1 MKQLTKTGIVI
12 IGAGNS
18 QRMGVDKIFAPLAGK
33 PLLTWTVDVSQQ
45 YHRIDQIAIVLNEN
59 NINSGRKLV
68 NQNNWSK
75 VVNVVLGGRRRQDSV
90 KAGISS
96 LKDCDWIII
105 QDAARPFLTIKL
117 LNDGLRAALKTGS
130 AVSAVPV
137 KDTIKQVNDEGMVDQ
152 TLQRQFLWAVQT
164 PQVFRSDIIMKAY
177 ELVDSDV
184 TDDASIMEKAG
195 YKVMLYM
202 GSYNN
207 VKITTPEDMATAEV
221 LARSYK

>member
-33 PLLTWTVDVSQQ
+33 PLLTWTVDISQQ

>member
-45 YHRIDQIAIVLNEN
+45 YDGIDQIAIVLNEN
-59 NINSGRKLV
+59 NISSGRKLV
-68 NQNNWSK
+68 NQNSWSK

-105 QDAARPFLTIKL
+105 QDAARPFLTFKL

-164 PQVFRSDIIMKAY
+164 PQVFRSDIIVKAY

-184 TDDASIMEKAG
+184 TDDASIVEKAG